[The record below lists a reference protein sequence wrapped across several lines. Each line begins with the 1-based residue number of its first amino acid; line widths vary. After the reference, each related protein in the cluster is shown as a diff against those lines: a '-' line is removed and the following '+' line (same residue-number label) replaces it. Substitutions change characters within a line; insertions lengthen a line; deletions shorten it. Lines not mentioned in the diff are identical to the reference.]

1 LEQKYLSTTYIK
13 EEKDMKKSLALFLAA
28 ALMASSLTA
37 CGGSGKETTAAS
49 QGDSAGAAA
58 GTETTAGA
66 PAATVGK
73 KKIEFWYHAADEQSS
88 VMFEEIFVE
97 LNASQDQYEFVYTG
111 FANKD
116 FPDAFATAIATGT
129 MPDVCSLGFSN
140 VMTYVAMD
148 ALHPIQMEFA
158 AWEDA
163 DKMVPSLI
171 STLKDLAGGED
182 LYGVPYGYNQDLS
195 WYNAAVFKE
204 KGIEVPLTQKDFLAD
219 CEKYVDSANG
229 TYFFSLRGNKPY
241 DNLLGWLFTY
251 TDGLG
256 YEGSYFDESGKC
268 ILNAPE
274 FAEAMDAYVDI
285 YKNGWVSGDSVNN
298 GFNEMVAEF
307 GAGTALYVMHNSSS
321 EKSHKA
327 NLGEGNYGIVKAL
340 TNDKGR
346 YFTSAMQPNI
356 FSVCN
361 KGDDADYSG
370 AMYLIEYL
378 CSADVMNEMDELMAK
393 VPTNA
398 KCYDTEWFKTDTTMQ
413 TCMQIIEDKNFVQIQ
428 NPYWLT
434 SYFSFI
440 NGDMTTDFQAVMMG
454 EMTSQECLDK
464 WADFLTTEQAAY
476 MAQQ

>member
-1 LEQKYLSTTYIK
+1 
-13 EEKDMKKSLALFLAA
+13 MKKTLALILAA
-28 ALMASSLTA
+28 SVAAGSLTG
-37 CGGSGKETTAAS
+37 CGGSGKDSSSAAP
-49 QGDSAGAAA
+49 DSGAGTAA
-58 GTETTAGA
+58 GTETGTA
-66 PAATVGK
+66 AAAGENQT
-73 KKIEFWYHAADEQSS
+73 IEFWYHASDEQSS
-88 VMFEEIFVE
+88 VMFEEIFDE

-116 FPDAFATAIATGT
+116 FPDAFATAVATGT
-129 MPDVCSLGFSN
+129 MPDVVSLGFSN

-148 ALHPIQMEFA
+148 ALHPIQTEFE
-158 AWEDA
+158 AWEDSG
-163 DKMVPSLI
+163 KIVPSLI

-195 WYNAAVFKE
+195 WYNAGVFNE
-204 KGIEVPLTQKDFLAD
+204 KGIQVPQTQKEFLAD
-219 CEKYVDSANG
+219 CEKYADKDSG

-256 YEGSYFDESGKC
+256 YEGSYFDENGQC
-268 ILNAPE
+268 IINAPE

-307 GAGTALYVMHNSSS
+307 GAGTALYIMHNSSS

-327 NLGEGNYGIVKAL
+327 NLGDGNYGITKAL

-356 FSVCN
+356 FSVCD
-361 KGDDADYSG
+361 KGEGADYSG
-370 AMYLIEYL
+370 AMYLIKYL
-378 CSADVMNEMDELMAK
+378 CSADIMNHMDELMAK
-393 VPTNA
+393 VPTNTD
-398 KCYDTEWFKTDTTMQ
+398 CYETDWFKADHTMQ
-413 TCMQIIEDKNFVQIQ
+413 TCMGIVQDENFVQIQ

-440 NGDMTTDFQAVMMG
+440 NGDMTTDFQAVMLG
-454 EMTSQECLDK
+454 EMTSQDCLDK
-464 WADFLTTEQAAY
+464 WADFLTKEQAAY
-476 MAQQ
+476 KSGQ